1 MNDVG
6 RAHDHREAKRNQT
19 VHAADREPA
28 DHEVDE
34 LGNAEST
41 HCAPLAWKDR
51 GLTRRCETARTAR
64 LVYPTVG
71 CEWVRPELTAGS
83 AVAIGHPPFRG
94 RGRGRLGRVPARPPR
109 GGNPRRGLGNAYP
122 P

>member
-41 HCAPLAWKDR
+41 HCAPPAWKDR

-83 AVAIGHPPFRG
+83 EMRTAGPPFE
-94 RGRGRLGRVPARPPR
+94 A
-109 GGNPRRGLGNAYP
+109 GGCRRWSAVRAC
-122 P
+122 

>member
-41 HCAPLAWKDR
+41 HCAPLARKDR

-83 AVAIGHPPFRG
+83 AMQVADPPFDARF
-94 RGRGRLGRVPARPPR
+94 RGRLGGYRAGPR
-109 GGNPRRGLGNAYP
+109 GGVPRRDARGTP
-122 P
+122 S

>member
-41 HCAPLAWKDR
+41 HCAPLARKDR

-71 CEWVRPELTAGS
+71 CEWVRPELTAGA
-83 AVAIGHPPFRG
+83 AVRGAAPPLFGTGCRRG
-94 RGRGRLGRVPARPPR
+94 GRVCTPP
-109 GGNPRRGLGNAYP
+109 P